1 MKKIAMVMVTSALCA
16 RSQSLDLSSLDK
28 FAAKA
33 KEANSVTLTR
43 DQLHAAARL
52 VPMDDGDE
60 KDGVSIK
67 KAMTGLDS
75 IQVRNYEFD
84 EAGQFTDA
92 DLDGIRAQVSKLR
105 GCKSIVE
112 SKAKK
117 EHSQVF
123 LCTQEGKTTGL
134 VVINSEPKEL
144 NVVYIKGSMNLDD
157 LGKLH
162 GMMGVPKMDL
172 GPGPGPHRGNAKPE
186 PKDED
191 E

>member
-1 MKKIAMVMVTSALCA
+1 MKKFAVILAASGLCA
-16 RSQSLDLSSLDK
+16 WPQSLDLSSLDK

-33 KEANSVTLTR
+33 KEANTVTLTR
-43 DQLHAAARL
+43 DQLHAAARF
-52 VPMDDGDE
+52 VPTDDEDA
-60 KDGVSIK
+60 KDGIK

-84 EAGQFTDA
+84 EPGQFTDA
-92 DLDGIRAQVSKLR
+92 DLDGVRAQVSKLH

-123 LCTQEGKTTGL
+123 LCTEEGKTTGI

-144 NVVYIKGSMNLDD
+144 NVVYIKGSLNLND

-172 GPGPGPHRGNAKPE
+172 GPGPHRGDAKPE
-186 PKDED
+186 SKDND